1 MAWALAILLIVL
13 VIVAVVAI
21 VLVVRNNQL
30 SLARDLCLEAL
41 RQVNVQ
47 REQRHA
53 LVPEFVS
60 LARAC
65 RTGGDDTA
73 DLANGS
79 PQSRDEAGRELSS
92 ALTQAVSVGAE
103 EPATPGDT
111 TASVGPAEDQ
121 LTSAIDTLAHI
132 ARVQGEV
139 TDTDETCR
147 IQLHDLYEHLRMV
160 EHRLSAAVRYY
171 NLVVSQYSAMRS
183 SWISR
188 PLVGVYRKFAHI
200 AYTPND
206 LTDDVPNTQRTSE
219 REKGTG
225 YRPGSVFG

>member
-65 RTGGDDTA
+65 RTGG
-73 DLANGS
+73 
-79 PQSRDEAGRELSS
+79 QSRDEAGRELSS